1 MANSHVRYAFGPKW
15 IALPRITIFAPA
27 AVLSLDM
34 TTLPCPMPSF
44 AKSGKRRDAHFSSRK
59 TIDHDL
65 LRLFSMRS
73 EEPYRSV
80 ARGCSLFS
88 LLESSAYGHPCRS
101 MALASIQLCSDGS
114 LRGEVMPEMCKFSE
128 IVASNERKQL
138 PKEPSVPFHDIFMA
152 CLGNCLFY
160 GLISVIVG
168 CIFLLLMLFG
178 MLLIIA
184 AKMLWLIR

>member
-114 LRGEVMPEMCKFSE
+114 LRGEIACRVASSE
-128 IVASNERKQL
+128 IYRRQRSGISSIA
-138 PKEPSVPFHDIFMA
+138 VPLSRSRRSCMVR
-152 CLGNCLFY
+152 
-160 GLISVIVG
+160 ISVT
-168 CIFLLLMLFG
+168 CY
-178 MLLIIA
+178 
-184 AKMLWLIR
+184 LWGRETRYAFA